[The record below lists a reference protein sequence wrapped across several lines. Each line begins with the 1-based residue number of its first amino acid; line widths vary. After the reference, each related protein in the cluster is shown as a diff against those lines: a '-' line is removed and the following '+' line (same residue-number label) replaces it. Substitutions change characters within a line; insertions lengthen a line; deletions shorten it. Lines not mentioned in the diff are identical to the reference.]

1 MFSMDGAPSLA
12 KEANRKTS
20 LWIMRMPEKGVN
32 IVFLPN
38 LNLKLALVSNWA
50 YISRFESKSGMSAY
64 FYLKLG
70 WAYIYSQIRIQNLLI
85 LAKHGR
91 WTVFHVKPHHRIF
104 AGALSFEE
112 LCSLLVVH
120 IIIFSSASVWEKAF
134 VTLRSYSHCI
144 GPLIAF
150 LLLLLLLLF
159 SVIAD

>member
-1 MFSMDGAPSLA
+1 MPRSWIVKP
-12 KEANRKTS
+12 
-20 LWIMRMPEKGVN
+20 LWSTRMPKQGVSTLC
-32 IVFLPN
+32 ICVSIFCLPN
-38 LNLKLALVSNWA
+38 LILKLAPASNWA
-50 YISRFESKSGMSAY
+50 YIYKFESKSGMSAY
-64 FYLKLG
+64 FYLKLE
-70 WAYIYSQIRIQNLLI
+70 WAYIYSKIRIQNILN

-91 WTVFHVKPHHRIF
+91 WTVFHAKPHHRIF
-104 AGALSFEE
+104 TRALSFEK

-120 IIIFSSASVWEKAF
+120 IIIFSSANVGEKAL